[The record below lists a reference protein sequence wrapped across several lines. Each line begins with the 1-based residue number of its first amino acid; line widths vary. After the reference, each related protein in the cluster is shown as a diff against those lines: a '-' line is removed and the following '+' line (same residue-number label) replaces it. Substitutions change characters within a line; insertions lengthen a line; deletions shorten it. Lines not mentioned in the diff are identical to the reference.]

1 MNMWVRRVLL
11 GAALLAVGVWIW
23 TVLFPSPE
31 RVIRKRL
38 TELAKSATFG
48 RNESPVA
55 VLLNSQKVAGFF
67 TADVEI
73 KVDVPGR
80 SQQVLSGRDNLF
92 QTTMQLH
99 SALGGLQ
106 VDFYD
111 IIVTVA
117 PDKTTAEANLTL
129 KTRAA
134 GERDQIIQELKLWL
148 NKTEGDWR
156 IYRLETIK
164 TLSTLRE
171 SERRGPALR
180 AHVTK
185 FLGMRISPHSEL
197 CAELGLCAPICPYD

>member
-11 GAALLAVGVWIW
+11 AAALLAVGVWIW

-129 KTRAA
+129 KARAA

-156 IYRLETIK
+156 IYRLETVK
-164 TLSTLRE
+164 TLSL
-171 SERRGPALR
+171 L
-180 AHVTK
+180 
-185 FLGMRISPHSEL
+185 
-197 CAELGLCAPICPYD
+197 

>member
-11 GAALLAVGVWIW
+11 AAALLAVGVWIW

-111 IIVTVA
+111 IVVTVA

-156 IYRLETIK
+156 IYRLETVK
-164 TLSTLRE
+164 TLSL
-171 SERRGPALR
+171 L
-180 AHVTK
+180 
-185 FLGMRISPHSEL
+185 
-197 CAELGLCAPICPYD
+197 

>member
-31 RVIRKRL
+31 RVIRNRL

-48 RNESPVA
+48 GNEPPVA

-73 KVDVPGR
+73 KVAVPGR

-111 IIVTVA
+111 IVVTVA
-117 PDKTTAEANLTL
+117 PDPMVASMRSLRTALPRLTSVSAVASASPLVGPTTTPRPIAAAAVAETA
-129 KTRAA
+129 KC
-134 GERDQIIQELKLWL
+134 
-148 NKTEGDWR
+148 
-156 IYRLETIK
+156 
-164 TLSTLRE
+164 
-171 SERRGPALR
+171 RRRRRPN
-180 AHVTK
+180 
-185 FLGMRISPHSEL
+185 
-197 CAELGLCAPICPYD
+197 